1 MTVWTLAWR
10 LLRDRPALYALSLA
24 LQIVRLGVQIVP
36 GLIVAAIFDTLTQHA
51 QVTWGL
57 WALIALLVAATA
69 PRVAAVLSSV
79 AVEYTCYYLSAALL
93 RHNLLARILARPGAQ
108 PLPYAA
114 GEVVSR
120 LMWDVSEIVGYLRFS
135 SFVSGTAV
143 VALVALA
150 LMARVNLSLALVA
163 LTPLLAAGIIANV
176 ASARLRGYRRAS
188 RHMAGSVSSF
198 LGEIFGA
205 AQAIQ
210 VAGAEEDVV
219 ARFRTLNA
227 ARRKAALR
235 DSLIGLDAQ
244 LSFMG
249 NMAGLS
255 TGALLLLAGHLLRS
269 GAFTV
274 GDLALFVYLFPLVT
288 DFTVLFGM
296 DLTMYKQAGVSLER
310 LTALLDGAPPETL
323 VVRDP
328 RPTAPRRTTPLDE
341 ELRELDVAGLTYRHP
356 DTGRGVMDIDLRL
369 RPGSFTVVTGRVGAG
384 KTTLLRVLLGLL
396 PRDGGEIRWNGAP
409 VADPAAFFVAPRG
422 ACAAQTPR
430 LFSDTLRDNIL
441 LGLDERTVDLAA
453 ALHAAV
459 LEPDVATMEQGLD
472 TVVGP
477 RGVRLSGGQAQRAA
491 AARLFARTPALLVFD
506 DVSSALDVETERLLW
521 ERLDEQRLDEQR
533 LDERLAMTCLVV
545 SHRRAALR
553 RADHIVVLK
562 EGRVEAAGTL
572 DELLRTYA
580 EMRRLWHGDLGPEEQ
595 DGAPLDDAAPRRSPQ
610 EEMFAWIEAVIGAAP
625 VRAGRSPV
633 MAAPRRALL
642 DRAYTR
648 GVGQG
653 HRPGGGARFVVE
665 AGEDALTVTMRELHE
680 RGGLRHLYGRKLDL
694 SDDGPDWLLRRC
706 LRQDGLSHPVV
717 ERAHELERARR
728 EADALVERARRR
740 RAWLV
745 NPEARATVADRRAFD
760 AGRRAMLDEY
770 RAALV
775 TLDRA
780 IRDHNLSAPAALHRR
795 GLRVDDLVDA
805 AAREIPP
812 LGEPASCG

>member
-24 LQIVRLGVQIVP
+24 LQIVRLGLQIVP

-57 WALIALLVAATA
+57 WALIALLVAVTA

-79 AVEYTCYYLSAALL
+79 AVEYTCLYLSAALL

-120 LMWDVSEIVGYLRFS
+120 LMWDVTEIVGYLRFS

-143 VALVALA
+143 VALAALA

-163 LTPLLAAGIIANV
+163 LAPLLAAGIIANV
-176 ASARLRGYRRAS
+176 VSARLQQYRRAN
-188 RHMAGSVSSF
+188 RDAAGSVSAF

-210 VAGAEEDVV
+210 VVGAEEDVV
-219 ARFRTLNA
+219 ARFRALNA
-227 ARRKAALR
+227 TRRKAALR
-235 DSLIGLDAQ
+235 DSLIGLNAQ

-249 NMAGLS
+249 NMVGFS
-255 TGALLLLAGHLLRS
+255 TGAILLLAGHLLRS

-274 GDLALFVYLFPLVT
+274 GDLALFVYLLPIVT

-323 VVRDP
+323 VACDP
-328 RPTAPRRTTPLDE
+328 HPTTPRRTAPHDE
-341 ELRELDVAGLTYRHP
+341 ELRELEVAGLTYRHP

-396 PRDGGEIRWNGAP
+396 PRDGGEIRWNGVP
-409 VADPAAFFVAPRG
+409 VADPAAFFTPPRSAYAP
-422 ACAAQTPR
+422 QTPR

-441 LGLDERTVDLAA
+441 LGLDGVDLAA

-459 LEPDVATMEQGLD
+459 LEPDVAAMEQGLD

-491 AARLFARTPALLVFD
+491 VARLFARTPALLVFD

-521 ERLDEQRLDEQR
+521 ERLNEQR
-533 LDERLAMTCLVV
+533 LDERLAGTCLVV

-562 EGRVEAAGTL
+562 DGRVEAAGTL
-572 DELLRTYA
+572 DELLRTCA
-580 EMRRLWHGDLGPEEQ
+580 EMRRLWHGDVGPEEQ
-595 DGAPLDDAAPRRSPQ
+595 DGAPMDDAAPRRSPQ
-610 EEMFAWIEAVIGAAP
+610 DEMFAWIEAVTGAAP
-625 VRAGRSPV
+625 VRAGRSPI
-633 MAAPRRALL
+633 MATPRRSLL
-642 DRAYTR
+642 DRAYAR
-648 GVGQG
+648 DIGQG

-665 AGEDALTVTMRELHE
+665 AGEDALTVTMRDLHE
-680 RGGLRHLYGRKLDL
+680 RGDLRHLYGRKLDL
-694 SDDGPDWLLRRC
+694 NDDGPDWLLRRC
-706 LRQDGLSHPVV
+706 LRQDGFSHPVV

-745 NPEARATVADRRAFD
+745 NPEARATAADRRAFD
-760 AGRRAMLDEY
+760 TGRLAMLHEY

-780 IRDHNLSAPAALHRR
+780 IHDHNLSAPAALHRR

-805 AAREIPP
+805 AAREIAP
-812 LGEPASCG
+812 LDVSLNTERRLL

>member
-36 GLIVAAIFDTLTQHA
+36 GLIVAAIFDTLTRHA

-79 AVEYTCYYLSAALL
+79 AVEYTCLYLSAALL

-143 VALVALA
+143 GALVALA
-150 LMARVNLSLALVA
+150 LMARVNLLLALVA
-163 LTPLLAAGIIANV
+163 LAPLLAAGIIANAV
-176 ASARLRGYRRAS
+176 SARLRQYRRAS
-188 RHMAGSVSSF
+188 RHMAGSVSAF
-198 LGEIFGA
+198 LGDIFGA

-219 ARFRTLNA
+219 ARFRALNA
-227 ARRKAALR
+227 TRRKAALR
-235 DSLIGLDAQ
+235 DSLIGLNAQ

-255 TGALLLLAGHLLRS
+255 TGAILLLAGHMLRT

-274 GDLALFVYLFPLVT
+274 GDLALFVYLLPRVT

-296 DLTMYKQAGVSLER
+296 NLTMYKQAGVSLER
-310 LTALLDGAPPETL
+310 LVALLDGAPPETL
-323 VVRDP
+323 VVRDSL
-328 RPTAPRRTTPLDE
+328 PTAPRRTTPLDE
-341 ELRELDVAGLTYRHP
+341 ELHELDVAGLTYRHP
-356 DTGRGVMDIDLRL
+356 DTGRGIMDVDLRL
-369 RPGSFTVVTGRVGAG
+369 RPGSFTVITGRVGAG

-396 PRDGGEIRWNGAP
+396 PRDSGEIRWNGVP
-409 VADPAAFFVAPRG
+409 VADPATFFVPPRSAYAP
-422 ACAAQTPR
+422 QTPR

-441 LGLDERTVDLAA
+441 LGLGERAVDLAA

-459 LEPDVATMEQGLD
+459 LQPDVAAMEQGLD

-521 ERLDEQRLDEQR
+521 ERLDERLSG
-533 LDERLAMTCLVV
+533 TCLVV

-562 EGRVEAAGTL
+562 DGRVEATGTL
-572 DELLRTYA
+572 DELLGTCA
-580 EMRRLWHGDLGPEEQ
+580 EMRRLWHGDVGREER
-595 DGAPLDDAAPRRSPQ
+595 DDAAPRQSPQ
-610 EEMFAWIEAVIGAAP
+610 EEMFAWIEAVTGAAP
-625 VRAGRSPV
+625 VCAGRSPV
-633 MAAPRRALL
+633 MATPRRTLL

-648 GVGQG
+648 DIGQG

-665 AGEDALTVTMRELHE
+665 AGEDALTVTMRDLHE
-680 RGGLRHLYGRKLDL
+680 RGDLRHLYGRKLDL

-706 LRQDGLSHPVV
+706 LRQDGFSHPVV
-717 ERAHELERARR
+717 VRAHELERARR

-745 NPEARATVADRRAFD
+745 NPEARATAADRRAFD
-760 AGRRAMLDEY
+760 AGRLAMLDEY
-770 RAALV
+770 RAALI
-775 TLDRA
+775 TLNRA

-795 GLRVDDLVDA
+795 GLQVDDLVDA

-812 LGEPASCG
+812 LDVPLNTERRLL

>member
-1 MTVWTLAWR
+1 MTVWTLTWR
-10 LLRDRPALYALSLA
+10 LLRDKPALYALSLT
-24 LQIVRLGVQIVP
+24 LQIVRLGLQVVP
-36 GLIVAAIFDTLTQHA
+36 GLIVAAIFDMLTQHA
-51 QVTWGL
+51 HATWGL

-79 AVEYTCYYLSAALL
+79 AMEYTCYYLSGALL

-120 LMWDVSEIVGYLRFS
+120 LMWDVTEIAAYLRS
-135 SFVSGTAV
+135 SSYVVGTAV
-143 VALVALA
+143 STLVALA
-150 LMARVNLSLALVA
+150 LMARVNLLLALVA
-163 LTPLLAAGIIANV
+163 LAPLLAAGIVANV
-176 ASARLRGYRRAS
+176 VSARLQQYRRAN
-188 RHMAGSVSSF
+188 RDAAGNVSAF

-210 VAGAEEDVV
+210 VAAAEEDVV

-227 ARRKAALR
+227 TRRKAALR
-235 DSLIGLDAQ
+235 DSLIGLNAQ

-249 NMAGLS
+249 NMVGLS
-255 TGALLLLAGHLLRS
+255 TGAILLLAGHLLRS

-274 GDLALFVYLFPLVT
+274 GDLALFVYLLPIVT

-296 DLTMYKQAGVSLER
+296 NLTMYKQAGVSLER

-323 VVRDP
+323 VACDP
-328 RPTAPRRTTPLDE
+328 HPTPPPHSATPHDDE
-341 ELRELDVAGLTYRHP
+341 LHELDVSGLTYRHP
-356 DTGRGVMDIDLRL
+356 DTGRGIVDVDLRL

-396 PRDGGEIRWNGAP
+396 PRDGGEIRWNGVP
-409 VADPAAFFVAPRG
+409 VTDTAAFFAPPRS
-422 ACAAQTPR
+422 AYAPQTPR

-441 LGLDERTVDLAA
+441 LGLDERAVDLAA
-453 ALHAAV
+453 ALYAAV
-459 LEPDVATMEQGLD
+459 LEPDVAAMEQGLD

-521 ERLDEQRLDEQR
+521 ERLDEQRLDE
-533 LDERLAMTCLVV
+533 RLAGTCLMV

-553 RADHIVVLK
+553 RADQVIVLK
-562 EGRVEAAGTL
+562 DGRVEATGTL
-572 DELLRTYA
+572 DELLRTCA
-580 EMRRLWHGDLGPEEQ
+580 EMQRLWHSDVGREER
-595 DGAPLDDAAPRRSPQ
+595 DDTSLHDAAPRQSPRD
-610 EEMFAWIEAVIGAAP
+610 EMFAWIEAVTGAAP
-625 VRAGRSPV
+625 VRSVRSPIIV
-633 MAAPRRALL
+633 TPRRTLL

-653 HRPGGGARFVVE
+653 QRPGGGAPFVVK
-665 AGEDALTVTMRELHE
+665 ASEDALTVTMRELHE
-680 RGGLRHLYGRKLDL
+680 RGDLRHLYGRKLDL
-694 SDDGPDWLLRRC
+694 NDDGPDWLLRRC
-706 LRQDGLSHPVV
+706 LRQDGFSHPVV
-717 ERAHELERARR
+717 ERAYELERARS

-745 NPEARATVADRRAFD
+745 NPEARATAADRRAFD
-760 AGRRAMLDEY
+760 TGRLAMLDEY

-775 TLDRA
+775 ALDRA
-780 IRDHNLSAPAALHRR
+780 IRDHNLTAPAALHRR
-795 GLRVDDLVDA
+795 GLRIDDLVDA
-805 AAREIPP
+805 AAREIAP
-812 LGEPASCG
+812 LGVSLSGERKSL

>member
-36 GLIVAAIFDTLTQHA
+36 GLIVAAIFDTLTRHA

-79 AVEYTCYYLSAALL
+79 AVEYTCLYLSAALL

-163 LTPLLAAGIIANV
+163 LAPLLAAGIIANV
-176 ASARLRGYRRAS
+176 VSARLRQYRRAN
-188 RHMAGSVSSF
+188 RDAAGSVSAF
-198 LGEIFGA
+198 LGDIFGA

-219 ARFRTLNA
+219 ARFRALNA

-235 DSLIGLDAQ
+235 DSLIGLNAQ

-249 NMAGLS
+249 NMTGLS
-255 TGALLLLAGHLLRS
+255 TGAILLLAGHLLRT

-274 GDLALFVYLFPLVT
+274 GDLALFVYLFPIVT

-310 LTALLDGAPPETL
+310 LTALLDGAPAETL
-323 VVRDP
+323 VAREP
-328 RPTAPRRTTPLDE
+328 HPTAPRRTTPYDE
-341 ELRELDVAGLTYRHP
+341 ELRELDVSGLTYRHP

-396 PRDGGEIRWNGAP
+396 PRDGGEIRWNGVP
-409 VADPAAFFVAPRG
+409 VADPAAFFTPPRSAYAP
-422 ACAAQTPR
+422 QTPR

-441 LGLDERTVDLAA
+441 LGLDGVDLAA

-459 LEPDVATMEQGLD
+459 LEPDVAAMEQGLD

-521 ERLDEQRLDEQR
+521 ERLDE
-533 LDERLAMTCLVV
+533 RLAGTCLVV

-562 EGRVEAAGTL
+562 DGCVEAIGTL
-572 DELLRTYA
+572 DELLRTCA
-580 EMRRLWHGDLGPEEQ
+580 EMRRLWHGDVGPEEQ
-595 DGAPLDDAAPRRSPQ
+595 DGAPMDDAATRRSPQ
-610 EEMFAWIEAVIGAAP
+610 EEMFAWIEAVTGAAP
-625 VRAGRSPV
+625 VRAGRSPI
-633 MAAPRRALL
+633 MATPRRSLL
-642 DRAYTR
+642 DRAYAR
-648 GVGQG
+648 DIGQG

-665 AGEDALTVTMRELHE
+665 AGEDALTVTMRDLHE
-680 RGGLRHLYGRKLDL
+680 RGDLRHLYGRKLDL

-706 LRQDGLSHPVV
+706 LRQDGFSHPVV
-717 ERAHELERARR
+717 ERAQELERARR
-728 EADALVERARRR
+728 EADALVERARLR

-745 NPEARATVADRRAFD
+745 NPQARATAADKRAFD
-760 AGRRAMLDEY
+760 ADRLAMLDEY

-775 TLDRA
+775 ILDRA

-812 LGEPASCG
+812 LDIPLNDERKLL

>member
-24 LQIVRLGVQIVP
+24 LQIVRLGVHIVP
-36 GLIVAAIFDTLTQHA
+36 GLIVAAIFDTLTRHA

-79 AVEYTCYYLSAALL
+79 AVEYTGLYLSAALL

-163 LTPLLAAGIIANV
+163 LAPLLAAGIIANV
-176 ASARLRGYRRAS
+176 VSARLRQYRRAS
-188 RHMAGSVSSF
+188 RHMAGSVSAF

-244 LSFMG
+244 LSFIG

-255 TGALLLLAGHLLRS
+255 TGALLLLAGHMLRS

-274 GDLALFVYLFPLVT
+274 GDLALFVYLLPLVT

-310 LTALLDGAPPETL
+310 LVALLDGAPPEAL
-323 VVRDP
+323 AAREP
-328 RPTAPRRTTPLDE
+328 LPTTPRRTAPHDE
-341 ELRELDVAGLTYRHP
+341 ELRELEVAGLTYRHP

-396 PRDGGEIRWNGAP
+396 PRDGGEIRWNGVP
-409 VADPAAFFVAPRG
+409 VADPAAFFTPPRSAYAP
-422 ACAAQTPR
+422 QTPR

-441 LGLDERTVDLAA
+441 LGLDERAVDLAA
-453 ALHAAV
+453 ALYAAV
-459 LEPDVATMEQGLD
+459 LEPNVAAMEQGLD

-491 AARLFARTPALLVFD
+491 AARLFARTPTLLVFD

-521 ERLDEQRLDEQR
+521 ERLN
-533 LDERLAMTCLVV
+533 ERLAGTCLVV

-562 EGRVEAAGTL
+562 DGRVEATGTL
-572 DELLRTYA
+572 DELLRTCA
-580 EMRRLWHGDLGPEEQ
+580 EMRRLWHGDVGREEH
-595 DGAPLDDAAPRRSPQ
+595 DDAPLDDTAPRRSPQ
-610 EEMFAWIEAVIGAAP
+610 DEMFAWIEAVTGAAP

-633 MAAPRRALL
+633 MATPRRTLL
-642 DRAYTR
+642 DRAYAR
-648 GVGQG
+648 DIGQG

-706 LRQDGLSHPVV
+706 LRQDGFSHPVV

-728 EADALVERARRR
+728 EADALVERARLRQ
-740 RAWLV
+740 AWLV
-745 NPEARATVADRRAFD
+745 NPEARATMADRRAFN
-760 AGRRAMLDEY
+760 AGRRAMLYEY

-780 IRDHNLSAPAALHRR
+780 IHDHNLSAPAALHRR

-805 AAREIPP
+805 AAREIAP
-812 LGEPASCG
+812 LGEPALR